1 MGSILEE
8 KDVLVMLPDIFLFS
22 DFLIGL
28 AQSLYESSAILKYY
42 NDTVMILDRAPRGL
56 ISQQKMSN
64 LPSHVQASLALT
76 FAPYS
81 RDLLRII
88 S

>member
-1 MGSILEE
+1 
-8 KDVLVMLPDIFLFS
+8 MLPDIFLFS
-22 DFLIGL
+22 NFLIGL

-42 NDTVMILDRAPRGL
+42 NDTVMVLDRAPRGL
-56 ISQQKMSN
+56 IPQQMMSN
-64 LPSHVQASLALT
+64 LPSHVLASLALT